1 VIAVRTSISLAASMI
16 HGQARRFVS
25 VLVAI
30 TMGIAFVAAT
40 FMVGDTF
47 RESLARDA
55 AGSVGRA
62 SVVVTTPDGS
72 SGVGGA
78 PRGGPAVIPPGL
90 AAQVTRAHPGA
101 SVRTVAGG
109 AVQQDLGGREASL
122 VLRSVPQLSG
132 TTTLTAGR
140 LPARRGEIAV
150 VDWVASARKLAVGR
164 TTRLLQ
170 RGTGT
175 SPGTGTEQRPQEARP
190 AEATV
195 VGIVKPGRD
204 VVQGQG
210 MPVAFAQDQDIWAW
224 TGTTGYRELDLTQA
238 PGGAAVDDEQLRAS
252 VAGLPAAKGLTV
264 RTGQQEK
271 DHRVTQMVQGVT
283 QLTAMLLVFALIAVF
298 VSALVIANTFAIL
311 VAQRTRQLALLRC
324 IGAERRQVRG
334 SVVAEALLVGVLG
347 SVAGLALGAG
357 LAATLVQLSH
367 GTDMD
372 LGSLVV
378 TPLAVLAPLAT
389 GILVTL
395 VASLAP
401 ARAATRVK
409 PLAALRPETATR
421 VRRVRALRVGVG
433 SVLAAGGFGLLVH
446 GALQHQL
453 VTGIPGGL
461 LSFLGVLMVAPVV
474 VPGLARAVGALPA
487 RLGGVPGSLAV
498 DNAGRNPARAA
509 ATASALLVGVTLITM
524 MSVGSATGV
533 RSATDALD
541 KQTPV
546 DALVQ
551 APQGLAQR
559 DLDTLRRSSVVGAAT
574 LVVDAPATLTHG
586 GRPVHVG
593 QSGGQSD
600 GQAGGSSGGQTTV
613 TGADDAAVQVSRRPQ
628 LFAGLDDHTVLLPA
642 SSGLRT
648 GDTVTLAH
656 GATRLDLRADVSAD
670 HADAPVVTAATV
682 RRLDPQAKG
691 SAWIRFAEVKDAAT
705 ASEQL
710 AQDAVAIQGAQVQ
723 GVATQR
729 AEMER
734 IMDVVLLVVTGLLGI
749 AVLVALVG
757 IGNTLGLSVL
767 ERTQES
773 GLLRALGLTRR
784 QLRSTLGLE
793 ALTLAGVGTIVGLA
807 LGVAY
812 GLGGAYALF
821 GSEMTITTEIPWA
834 RLGLVAAVALA
845 AGWLASVIP
854 ARRAARVS
862 PSAALATD

>member
-1 VIAVRTSISLAASMI
+1 MIAVRTSISLAASMV

-78 PRGGPAVIPPGL
+78 PRGGPTVVPPGL

-109 AVQQDLGGREASL
+109 AVQQDLGGREAPL

-150 VDWVASARKLAVGR
+150 VDWVASARKLAVGS

-170 RGTGT
+170 R
-175 SPGTGTEQRPQEARP
+175 GTGTEQRPQEARP
-190 AEATV
+190 TEATV
-195 VGIVKPGRD
+195 VGIVKAGRD
-204 VVQGQG
+204 VVPLQGT
-210 MPVAFAQDQDIWAW
+210 PAAFALDEDIWAW
-224 TGTTGYRELDLTQA
+224 TGSRGYEELDLTPA
-238 PGGAAVDDEQLRAS
+238 PGGSAMDDEQLRAS
-252 VAGLPAAKGLTV
+252 VAGLPAATGLTV
-264 RTGQQEK
+264 RTGEQEK
-271 DHRVTQMVQGVT
+271 DHRVSVMVQGVT
-283 QLTAMLLVFALIAVF
+283 QLTSMLLVFALVAVF

-334 SVVAEALLVGVLG
+334 SVVAEALLVGALG

-367 GTDMD
+367 GTDLD

-378 TPLAVLAPLAT
+378 TPLAVVAPLLT
-389 GILVTL
+389 GIVVTL
-395 VASLAP
+395 LASLAP
-401 ARAATRVK
+401 ARAATRVR
-409 PLAALRPETATR
+409 PLAALRPETAAR
-421 VRRVRALRVGVG
+421 VRHVRALRVAVG
-433 SVLAAGGFGLLVH
+433 SVLAAGGGALLGH

-453 VTGIPGGL
+453 ATGIPGGL

-474 VPGLARAVGALPA
+474 VPGLARVAGALPA
-487 RLGGVPGSLAV
+487 RLGGAPGELAV

-551 APQGLAQR
+551 APQAPRGIEAH
-559 DLDTLRRSSVVGAAT
+559 DLDTLRRSSVVEAAT
-574 LVVDAPATLTHG
+574 LVLDAPATLTHG
-586 GRPVHVG
+586 GRPVGVAAG
-593 QSGGQSD
+593 GGSGGGSGG
-600 GQAGGSSGGQTTV
+600 GQATV

-656 GATRLDLRADVSAD
+656 GAARLDLRADVSAD
-670 HADAPVVTAATV
+670 HPDAPVVTAASV

-705 ASEQL
+705 ATEQL
-710 AQDAVAIQGAQVQ
+710 AQDATTIRGAQVQ
-723 GVATQR
+723 RVATQR

-749 AVLVALVG
+749 AVLIALVG

-784 QLRSTLGLE
+784 QLRSMLCLE
-793 ALTLAGVGTIVGLA
+793 ALTLAGVGTLVGLA

-812 GLGGAYALF
+812 GLGGAYATF
-821 GSEMTITTEIPWA
+821 GSEMTITPEIPWA

-862 PSAALATD
+862 PAAALATD

>member
-1 VIAVRTSISLAASMI
+1 MIAVRTSISLAASMI
-16 HGQARRFVS
+16 HGQARRLVS

-40 FMVGDTF
+40 LMVGDTF

-78 PRGGPAVIPPGL
+78 PRGGPAVIPSGL

-122 VLRSVPQLSG
+122 LLRSVPQLSG

-150 VDWVASARKLAVGR
+150 VDWVASARKLAVGS

-190 AEATV
+190 TEATV
-195 VGIVKPGRD
+195 VGIVKAGRD
-204 VVQGQG
+204 VVPLQGT
-210 MPVAFAQDQDIWAW
+210 PAAFALDEDIWAW
-224 TGTTGYRELDLTQA
+224 TGSRGYEELGLTPA
-238 PGGAAVDDEQLRAS
+238 PGGSAVDDEELRAS
-252 VAGLPAAKGLTV
+252 VAGLPAATGLTV
-264 RTGQQEK
+264 RTGEQEK
-271 DHRVTQMVQGVT
+271 DHRVSEMVQGVT
-283 QLTAMLLVFALIAVF
+283 QLTSMLLVFALVAVF

-334 SVVAEALLVGVLG
+334 SVVAEALLVGALG

-367 GTDMD
+367 GTDLD

-378 TPLAVLAPLAT
+378 TPLAVVAPLLT
-389 GILVTL
+389 GIVVTL

-401 ARAATRVK
+401 ARAATRVR
-409 PLAALRPETATR
+409 PLAALRPETAAR
-421 VRRVRALRVGVG
+421 VRRVRALRVAVG
-433 SVLAAGGFGLLVH
+433 SVLAAGGGALLGH

-453 VTGIPGGL
+453 ATGIPGGL

-474 VPGLARAVGALPA
+474 VPGLARVAGALPA
-487 RLGGVPGSLAV
+487 RLGGVPGELAV
-498 DNAGRNPARAA
+498 ENAGRNPARAA

-551 APQGLAQR
+551 APEAPRGIEAH
-559 DLDTLRRSSVVGAAT
+559 DLDTLRRSSVVEAAT
-574 LVVDAPATLTHG
+574 LVLDAPATLTHG
-586 GRPVHVG
+586 GRPVDVAAG
-593 QSGGQSD
+593 GGSGGA
-600 GQAGGSSGGQTTV
+600 QATV

-656 GATRLDLRADVSAD
+656 GAARLDLRADVSAD
-670 HADAPVVTAATV
+670 HPDAPVVTAASV

-705 ASEQL
+705 ATEQL
-710 AQDAVAIQGAQVQ
+710 AQDATTIRGAQVQ
-723 GVATQR
+723 RVATQR

-749 AVLVALVG
+749 AVLIALVG

-784 QLRSTLGLE
+784 QLRSMLGLE
-793 ALTLAGVGTIVGLA
+793 ALTLAGVGTLVGLA

-812 GLGGAYALF
+812 GLGGAYATF
-821 GSEMTITTEIPWA
+821 GSEMTITPEIPWA

-845 AGWLASVIP
+845 AGCLASVIP

-862 PSAALATD
+862 PAAALATD